1 MSVTS
6 VVVEE
11 KGRVVIPAS
20 VRKQLGI
27 RAGTELEIEVEKG
40 GILMRPKRKVSAK
53 DLLGIAGKGRVNL
66 EELESS
72 LASE

>member
-1 MSVTS
+1 MI
-6 VVVEE
+6 VVKEN
-11 KGRVVIPAS
+11 GHIVIPAG

-27 RAGTELEIEVEKG
+27 RQGMVLEVEIRNG
-40 GILMRPKRKVSAK
+40 GIFMRPKRKISAK
-53 DLLGIAGKGRVNL
+53 DLLGVAGKERANL